1 MPITDLLVD
10 AAVGYEVISFM
21 DDNRRYFEIS
31 SKNKPGND
39 NEPAYM

>member
-21 DDNRRYFEIS
+21 DDNRRYFEDGFWS
-31 SKNKPGND
+31 DQPCWFV
-39 NEPAYM
+39 